1 MMMQQMMHEAAKQA
15 PHAMNAMSS
24 MNSMM
29 KPLAMASTGFVAA
42 RALAGNPLTHLLRN
56 PLLLLAAGVTVGY
69 IGFKYRNE
77 ILQAVAKATDMGKDF
92 AAQQKENLNDLM
104 AEAQENNEAAAKAA
118 SGETPAA

>member
-1 MMMQQMMHEAAKQA
+1 
-15 PHAMNAMSS
+15 MNAMSS